1 MEAIASRLET
11 ITTSNKKLLVTRT
24 LLGWT
29 GGHRYYIVT
38 RRSTISKCLR
48 ASFPKWHGTWF
59 HRAAKAN
66 PAWVF
71 SATRFFFGTTV
82 QTCLGNAGVRRV
94 LFGVQRVL
102 LCSKAH
108 LGPGI
113 LNNTENLNSQ
123 TAGAYRSHVVS
134 SHAQQCNTLFPRA
147 KPTAHHMRLFP
158 QQVGKSND

>member
-1 MEAIASRLET
+1 MSRKRWSAEGT
-11 ITTSNKKLLVTRT
+11 F
-24 LLGWT
+24 
-29 GGHRYYIVT
+29 GG
-38 RRSTISKCLR
+38 
-48 ASFPKWHGTWF
+48 
-59 HRAAKAN
+59 AK
-66 PAWVF
+66 
-71 SATRFFFGTTV
+71 G
-82 QTCLGNAGVRRV
+82 
-94 LFGVQRVL
+94 L